1 LNETQKSV
9 QQDNGEDGAGIDP
22 FPEQA
27 GDDRSADQH
36 PDNQA
41 GELRPQDRPRGRGR
55 GFRQF
60 ITAVHRQAAR
70 SVILAQ
76 PLGQAHIK
84 RPREFLG

>member
-1 LNETQKSV
+1 MNETQKSV
-9 QQDNGEDGAGIDP
+9 QQDDGKDGAGIDP

-60 ITAVHRQAAR
+60 IPAMSRQAAR
-70 SVILAQ
+70 SLILAQ
-76 PLGQAHIK
+76 SLDETHIMS
-84 RPREFLG
+84 PREFLG